1 MVIVE
6 VRSRRD
12 PRYQLELL
20 ESVNT
25 RKQGQLRR
33 LARGYLA
40 ERERHVDI
48 RIDVIAIGADGDG
61 ALRVLSH
68 IRNAVEDV

>member
-12 PRYQLELL
+12 PRYRIELL
-20 ESVNT
+20 ESVNA

-48 RIDVIAIGADGDG
+48 RIDVIAVGADGDG

>member
-12 PRYQLELL
+12 PRYRIELL
-20 ESVNT
+20 ESVNA

-40 ERERHVDI
+40 ERERHMDI
-48 RIDVIAIGADGDG
+48 RIDVIAVGADSDG
-61 ALRVLSH
+61 TLRVLSH